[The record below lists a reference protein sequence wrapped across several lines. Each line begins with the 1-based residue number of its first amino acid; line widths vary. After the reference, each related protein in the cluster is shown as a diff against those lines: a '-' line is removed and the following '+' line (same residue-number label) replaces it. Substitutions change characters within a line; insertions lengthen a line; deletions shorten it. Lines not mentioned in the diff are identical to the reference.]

1 MAAPTYRFCSFDL
14 DTCIDV
20 AKSVHDGGGQLTTAE
35 LATRLGY
42 KSHDNGS
49 FNTRLANAR
58 LFGLVSGP
66 SSAIRCTERAMEILH
81 PDYPATSERARL
93 EAFESVPLYSVVLA
107 EYNGK
112 PLPDE
117 GGLRNA
123 LQGRWGITAEKTPAV
138 LARMLDSAEQA
149 GLFRTSGNRTRMVR
163 PTINGG
169 EGRAQPA
176 SEPRVTGSESPVP
189 VPATAR
195 VEGTRSN
202 KLVDGALDMLPT
214 GDWNE
219 HELVQWLQFFESAL
233 RVVYRLPKAQ

>member
-14 DTCIDV
+14 DTCVEV
-20 AKSVHDGGGQLTTAE
+20 ARAIHDGGGQLTTAE

-81 PDYPATSERARL
+81 PDYPATAERARL

-123 LQGRWGITAEKTPAV
+123 LQGRWGITAEKTPSV

-149 GLFRTSGNRTRMVR
+149 GLFRTAGNRTRMVR

-169 EGRAQPA
+169 EV
-176 SEPRVTGSESPVP
+176 RVTRASDAS
-189 VPATAR
+189 ATPPDLQVSVTSTAQVDGAR
-195 VEGTRSN
+195 YN
-202 KLVDGALDMLPT
+202 KLVDGALDMLPP

-219 HELVQWLQFFESAL
+219 QELAQWLQFFESAL
-233 RVVYRLPKAQ
+233 RVVYRLPKVH